1 MIFSPE
7 LKYRNLPTV
16 VLTGRPNVGKS
27 TLFNRFAHKRR
38 TITDPTPGVTRD
50 AVEMDVFIAG
60 KPVRLI
66 DTAGFK
72 LDRDEK
78 NKNLSIDDL
87 AVEKCLD
94 TIRCADAVVLM
105 FAADE
110 LTGEDEEFVNTLRPV
125 RDKII
130 PVVNKT
136 EGGRLQ
142 AEGYNFL
149 AFGFKEIYFV
159 SAEHGDNISELAA
172 AIVSKLDFSKVE
184 FDDVKTRPVKIALLG
199 KPNTGKSTLSNRLTA
214 SYKSLVSEIAGT
226 TRDVVESE
234 FLWKEKK
241 FIVLDTAGIRRKSKV
256 YENIEYYSVNRA
268 IKTLDECDIVILMID
283 AQEGLSEQDKKITA
297 LAVDRGRGIIFAL
310 NKWDVMPEI
319 KNTFNAV
326 RDRIHF
332 LFGKMEYAPIVPI
345 SAKTGEGVGQ
355 LLNTALRMHTQ
366 LNRKLETST
375 LNELLEKWQREYPP
389 PSGPST
395 RFKIKYGLQTTENPV
410 VFKLFVSRPKV
421 FGESY
426 NAYLCNKIRKDAGFS
441 MIPVRLEICPSRAER
456 GGKGQSRRGL

>member
-16 VLTGRPNVGKS
+16 VLAGRPNVGKS
-27 TLFNRFAHKRR
+27 TLFNRLAHKRR

-50 AVEMDVFIAG
+50 AVEMDVFLAG

-72 LDRDEK
+72 LEANAKSKD
-78 NKNLSIDDL
+78 LSLDNL
-87 AVEKCLD
+87 AVEKTLD
-94 TIRCADAVVLM
+94 TIRGADAIILM

-110 LTGEDEEFVNTLRPV
+110 LTGEDEEFINTLRSMQ
-125 RDKII
+125 DKII

-142 AEGYNFL
+142 AEAYNFL
-149 AFGFKEIYFV
+149 SFGFKTIQLI
-159 SAEHGDNISELAA
+159 SAEHGDNIGAMAETV
-172 AIVSKLDFSKVE
+172 VSKLDFSKVE
-184 FDDVKTRPVKIALLG
+184 FDDVESRPVKIALLG
-199 KPNTGKSTLSNRLTA
+199 KPNTGKSTLSNRLI
-214 SYKSLVSEIAGT
+214 SSDKSLVSEIAGT

-234 FLWKEKK
+234 FLWKTKK

-256 YENIEYYSVNRA
+256 HENIEYDSVNRA
-268 IKTLDECDIVILMID
+268 IKTLDECDVVILMID
-283 AQEGLSEQDKKITA
+283 AEEGLSEQDKKITA
-297 LAVDRGRGIIFAL
+297 LAVDQGRGIIFAL
-310 NKWDVMPEI
+310 NKWDLMPDI

-326 RDRIHF
+326 SDRIHF
-332 LFGKMEYAPIVPI
+332 LFGKMEYAPILPI
-345 SAKTGEGVGQ
+345 SAKTGEGIVP
-355 LLNTALRMHTQ
+355 LLNTTLKMHGQ

-395 RFKIKYGLQTTENPV
+395 RFKIKYGLQTSENPV
-410 VFKLFVSRPKV
+410 VFKLFVSRPKA
-421 FGESY
+421 FTESY
-426 NAYLCNKIRKDAGFS
+426 NSYLCNKIRKDAGFS
-441 MIPVRLEICPSRAER
+441 MIPIRLEICPSREAR
-456 GGKGQSRRGL
+456 GKTRPHR